1 MAGIA
6 SSSSSS
12 SEDLSVSTVLDQPEP
27 VDFLLQKRKCEL
39 MYELKNLEHGE
50 KPVTGSDSRGKVN
63 NFFSKRL
70 HLQEIAAPVANTDD
84 VEEHRPQQVI

>member
-1 MAGIA
+1 
-6 SSSSSS
+6 
-12 SEDLSVSTVLDQPEP
+12 
-27 VDFLLQKRKCEL
+27 